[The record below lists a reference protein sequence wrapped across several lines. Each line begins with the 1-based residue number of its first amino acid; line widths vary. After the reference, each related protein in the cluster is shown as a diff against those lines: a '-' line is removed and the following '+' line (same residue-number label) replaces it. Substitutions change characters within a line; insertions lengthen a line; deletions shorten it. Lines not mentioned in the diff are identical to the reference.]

1 MLAAVMLLPFA
12 SQSQNDCSGLTI
24 PYAENFDAYSGSA
37 TSTSAP
43 SGYPNITLPDC
54 WSFINMSTSTT
65 TYPQVFLTSTTSYA
79 VSGNCLFFKSSSSTP
94 LYAILPDVGAQTATW
109 QLSFQYRNEGTSA
122 SNGTLIVG
130 VMSDPTDASS
140 FVAIQTLERITAKTL
155 AEVIIPAGTVT
166 GNARLAFCY
175 QGGTANNYYAA
186 IDNVALTFAPACLP
200 ISNLAVSDITS
211 TNATLTWSGNAP
223 GYTVYEYA
231 NADSNGFMT
240 TDTFFVFNTL
250 LPNTA
255 YTFGVVSDCGA
266 DGESSMRSVSFRTN
280 CAAMA
285 LPWTCGF
292 ETDEIPNTTAATAL
306 PWCSSRYVNPEATS
320 GTTYPYSYSTTY
332 AHSGSRAL
340 YYYGST
346 TATYPEVM
354 AFILPEVDVNSYPMN
369 ANRVTFWASMSST
382 SYSKNVY
389 VYTLSNPA
397 DFSTATLI
405 DSVHVS
411 GTTNNLYSVPL
422 TSSLPTNSYVALVVL
437 RGSGNLYIDDVT
449 LEEMPSCV
457 EVSNLEVSATT
468 AHSVTLS
475 WDDTLNNGAT
485 YTILGLAD
493 GNTTVIASNVTGT
506 SYTVD
511 NLAANT
517 NYYFGVQANC
527 NAGDATVMT
536 VAARTECE
544 SFSTPYTWNFDDQTS
559 GTPYCWTKVGSG
571 TAAVYSSTTYAHS
584 GSYSLK
590 FNGSTSNLI
599 ALPTTVDE
607 ISTLQ
612 LTFWTRPESFTNS
625 SCGTFSVGYMTDVND
640 ATSFVE
646 LANYAYN
653 EFTAI
658 DQKSVTF
665 AGAPAGARMAMR
677 HNAGSTAWYW
687 FVDDVTIDEAPS
699 CLPVSGI
706 VLDAQSA
713 NSADIHWNGT
723 GASAYEVEVRQNDV
737 AITTVSVTVDDT
749 TASITGLAIDNDY
762 QIVVRAICGSDYSP
776 WSSPLNLHIGFCNPN
791 PTSVDNSGITSVV
804 FGGMTN
810 TTSHPTSSPY
820 YIDNTTMAGSVPA
833 GTTATVDITYA
844 TGYTYGTIIWVDWNN
859 SLSFDADEVVY
870 RGTSENTNPTVL
882 TATFNI
888 PETQALGNYRM
899 RIAGAD
905 SYFDSYVSNPTST
918 PNPCFSSTYAIAED
932 YTLTVTEAPSCFV
945 PANVTVSN
953 ITATGATLTWQG
965 DAAGYTI
972 YDMSDTSVY
981 QYANDTTVDIYAL
994 DPMTQY
1000 TFGVSSD
1007 CGSSESDIVTIT
1019 FNTACSAVALPFT
1032 EGFEATSATRN
1043 CWTTDGPGS
1052 WLFATGDYSTSTG
1065 SYEGS
1070 LNAVINHSST
1080 GNATKLISPV
1090 LDNVTNGVSLTFAHI
1105 QRSWSGDQDELYV
1118 YYRTDANSQWQQVA
1132 YYDNNITTW
1141 TVDNVIIPGTVYQ
1154 VAFEMLDGYGY
1165 GVAIDSIVIE
1175 DAPNC
1180 VPVVNLAVDSVTGTS
1195 VFLSWTGDA
1204 ASYTIVGETGSVV
1217 ATGIATTNY
1226 EITGL
1231 TPSTTYTFGVVA
1243 NCGSDNSDTVAI
1255 TATTGCG
1262 GTSCFVEINGTDS
1275 YGDGWNGNAIN
1286 LIQNGAV
1293 IHTFTLGTGES
1304 LLSEQVSV
1312 CGDLPVSFQWVSG
1325 NYPDEVSFEIKTQG
1339 IVSYTCNDATALTDG
1354 TVFHTI
1360 ASPCP
1365 SCSPAIITVDNATE
1379 NSVTISWTG
1388 NGVSYDVYNGN
1399 TYVASV
1405 TTNTYTFTGLN
1416 ASTNYTFGVQTI
1428 CTGSDTSAMAV
1439 VTAATS
1445 CGVISTFPYV
1455 QDFAAAPACWDTIDA
1470 DGDGYNWSL
1479 ISGAVHS
1486 ASYENY
1492 VGALTPDNWL
1502 ITPQFQLAAN
1512 TNYEVTWNA
1521 DPQDVLYPAEHY
1533 GLYVSTTTADT
1544 TAFTLLQEWTLTDAG
1559 HVPVVDLSTYA
1570 GQTIYL
1576 AFRHWNCTDMYR
1588 IAIDNFQLREAAGA
1602 NQITVTLTQ
1611 NNPMYGS
1618 VAGGGVYNIG
1628 DSVTVTATPATGYQF
1643 LYWISSMGAVVAN
1656 NPYTFLAST
1665 DITLQAVFGDATATI
1680 DSMQV
1685 TVAVND
1691 ATMGTTIPAPGV
1703 HYFIT
1708 GQQASVVAVPNEG
1721 YHLEGWSIMVT
1732 SEGETLLDTTV
1743 NYAVED
1749 VFDLFDGWTV
1759 GEGDGDYV
1767 WNVTANFAGGT
1778 VEIHDSLTVITACNN
1793 PAWGTVMPSVG
1804 THYYALGDNA
1814 VIGAIPNDGYYI
1826 SMAYVSFSHP
1836 VYGEEVDTLY
1846 AEDFED
1852 EPMLDTIVVDEE
1864 YIGVTID
1871 IKVVFAPVGGVN
1883 YYNVTV
1889 NYNSSMGTVEGIPT
1903 EAVAEGTE
1911 VTLTAIPNDG
1921 YHFAR
1926 WSNGET
1932 TATITF
1938 TVTSD
1943 VTLEAFFERNTG
1955 IEDAT
1960 AVDFNVYGKEGII
1973 MLQGAEGR
1981 EVYVFDVNGRMLHH
1995 TATANMTESY
2005 NAPATGLYIVKVVGV
2020 GTKRVVIV
2028 R

>member
-1 MLAAVMLLPFA
+1 MQKFLRTLMLAALLLPFVSQAQNTLTVANGTATNTNVPIYGLYVDELLRCQTIYPATEIAA
-12 SQSQNDCSGLTI
+12 SATDFFMAGGTI
-24 PYAENFDAYSGSA
+24 TGMTYYLSTPATASWGNASFVVKIKEVAATTLSAFVDMTDATTVYSGALDGTQSTLAITFATPYTYQGGNLLIEVCNTVNGTWKSA
-37 TSTSAP
+37 TFSGVSATGA
-43 SGYPNITLPDC
+43 SWQGHNSSSIDNITG
-54 WSFINMSTSTT
+54 SAQGFIPKTT
-65 TYPQVFLTSTTSYA
+65 FTFT
-79 VSGNCLFFKSSSSTP
+79 
-94 LYAILPDVGAQTATW
+94 
-109 QLSFQYRNEGTSA
+109 
-122 SNGTLIVG
+122 
-130 VMSDPTDASS
+130 
-140 FVAIQTLERITAKTL
+140 
-155 AEVIIPAGTVT
+155 
-166 GNARLAFCY
+166 
-175 QGGTANNYYAA
+175 GGTANTCPP
-186 IDNVALTFAPACLP
+186 VSGLT
-200 ISNLAVSDITS
+200 VSDITS
-211 TNATLTWSGNAP
+211 TSATLSWSGNAS
-223 GYTVYEYA
+223 GYVVYEHA
-231 NADSNGFMT
+231 NVDSADYMY
-240 TDTFFVFNTL
+240 TDTFAVFNTL
-250 LPNTA
+250 LPNTE
-255 YTFGVVSDCGA
+255 YTFGVVADCGT
-266 DGESSMRSVSFRTN
+266 DGVSAMQTITFRTA
-280 CAAMA
+280 CAATE
-285 LPWTCGF
+285 LPWTCSF
-292 ETDEIPNTTAATAL
+292 EASEIQSTTQATAL
-306 PWCSSRYVNPEATS
+306 PWCTSRYVSPEATS
-320 GTTYPYSYSTTY
+320 GTSYPYSYSSSTY
-332 AHSGSRAL
+332 AHTGSRCL

-346 TATYPEVM
+346 SDSYPNVM
-354 AFILPEVDVNSYPMN
+354 ALILPEVDVNTYPMN
-369 ANRVTFWASMSST
+369 GNRITFWAKMGTASSSKYVYVYSMSSPT
-382 SYSKNVY
+382 DI
-389 VYTLSNPA
+389 A
-397 DFSTATLI
+397 TATVV
-405 DSVHVS
+405 DSVLVS
-411 GTTNNLYSVPL
+411 ETTNAMYSL
-422 TSSLPTNSYVALVVL
+422 SLANATATNPYLALVVL
-437 RGSGNLYIDDVT
+437 KGTGSLYMDDVT
-449 LEEMPSCV
+449 LEETPSCV
-457 EVSNLEVSATT
+457 EVTSLATSNITPT
-468 AHSVTLS
+468 SVDLS
-475 WDDTLNNGAT
+475 WNDNSNASTTTYSVYSIENGTQTLIEDNISTTN
-485 YTILGLAD
+485 Y
-493 GNTTVIASNVTGT
+493 TVINLTPNT
-506 SYTVD
+506 SYT
-511 NLAANT
+511 
-517 NYYFGVQANC
+517 FGVQANC
-527 NAGDATVMT
+527 ASGDASVMT
-536 VAARTECE
+536 ISATTLCATEALPFTE
-544 SFSTPYTWNFDDQTS
+544 DFSASLANNQ
-559 GTPYCWTKVGSG
+559 CWRG
-571 TAAVYSSTTYAHS
+571 SSTLYTA
-584 GSYSLK
+584 GV
-590 FNGSTSNLI
+590 T
-599 ALPTTVDE
+599 PT
-607 ISTLQ
+607 L
-612 LTFWTRPESFTNS
+612 
-625 SCGTFSVGYMTDVND
+625 G
-640 ATSFVE
+640 
-646 LANYAYN
+646 
-653 EFTAI
+653 
-658 DQKSVTF
+658 
-665 AGAPAGARMAMR
+665 
-677 HNAGSTAWYW
+677 
-687 FVDDVTIDEAPS
+687 
-699 CLPVSGI
+699 
-706 VLDAQSA
+706 
-713 NSADIHWNGT
+713 
-723 GASAYEVEVRQNDV
+723 
-737 AITTVSVTVDDT
+737 
-749 TASITGLAIDNDY
+749 SITGWAYQSSTNNGLPAGHYRVNIYGTNCKYWLVTPNIDFTTATNPLLTFDAAFTVYSNTSSDPANTTNIADDKFMVFASTNGGQTWDTATVFNLTTLASSTYQTQYVDLSAFAGETVRIAFYAESTVSGGDN
-762 QIVVRAICGSDYSP
+762 
-776 WSSPLNLHIGFCNPN
+776 NLHIDNISIDESTGDICYAPN
-791 PTSVDNSGITSVV
+791 
-804 FGGMTN
+804 M
-810 TTSHPTSSPY
+810 
-820 YIDNTTMAGSVPA
+820 
-833 GTTATVDITYA
+833 
-844 TGYTYGTIIWVDWNN
+844 
-859 SLSFDADEVVY
+859 L
-870 RGTSENTNPTVL
+870 
-882 TATFNI
+882 
-888 PETQALGNYRM
+888 
-899 RIAGAD
+899 
-905 SYFDSYVSNPTST
+905 
-918 PNPCFSSTYAIAED
+918 
-932 YTLTVTEAPSCFV
+932 
-945 PANVTVSN
+945 TVSN
-953 ITATGATLTWQG
+953 ITENGATLTWQG

-1000 TFGVSSD
+1000 TFGISSD

-1052 WLFATGDYSTSTG
+1052 WLFVAGDYSTSTG

-1070 LNAVINHSST
+1070 LNAAITHGTT
-1080 GNATKLISPV
+1080 GNTTKLISPV
-1090 LDNVTNGVSLTFAHI
+1090 LDNVTNGISLTFAHI

-1132 YYDNNITTW
+1132 YYDNDITTW

-1293 IHTFTLGTGES
+1293 IHTFTLGTGDS
-1304 LLSEQVSV
+1304 ILSEQISV
-1312 CGDLPVSFQWVSG
+1312 CGDFPVSFQWVSG
-1325 NYPDEVSFEIKTQG
+1325 NYADEVSFEIKTQG

-1405 TTNTYTFTGLN
+1405 TTNTYTFTGLS

-1455 QDFAAAPACWDTIDA
+1455 QDFAAAPACWNAIDA

-1643 LYWISSMGAVVAN
+1643 LYWISSMGAVMAD

-1732 SEGETLLDTTV
+1732 SEGETLMDTTV

-1826 SMAYVSFSHP
+1826 SMVYVSFSHP

-1883 YYNVTV
+1883 YYNVSV
-1889 NYNSSMGTVEGIPT
+1889 NYNSTMGTVEGIPT

>member
-1 MLAAVMLLPFA
+1 M
-12 SQSQNDCSGLTI
+12 QTI
-24 PYAENFDAYSGSA
+24 
-37 TSTSAP
+37 T
-43 SGYPNITLPDC
+43 
-54 WSFINMSTSTT
+54 
-65 TYPQVFLTSTTSYA
+65 
-79 VSGNCLFFKSSSSTP
+79 
-94 LYAILPDVGAQTATW
+94 
-109 QLSFQYRNEGTSA
+109 
-122 SNGTLIVG
+122 
-130 VMSDPTDASS
+130 
-140 FVAIQTLERITAKTL
+140 
-155 AEVIIPAGTVT
+155 
-166 GNARLAFCY
+166 
-175 QGGTANNYYAA
+175 
-186 IDNVALTFAPACLP
+186 
-200 ISNLAVSDITS
+200 
-211 TNATLTWSGNAP
+211 
-223 GYTVYEYA
+223 
-231 NADSNGFMT
+231 
-240 TDTFFVFNTL
+240 
-250 LPNTA
+250 
-255 YTFGVVSDCGA
+255 
-266 DGESSMRSVSFRTN
+266 FRTA
-280 CAAMA
+280 CAATE
-285 LPWTCGF
+285 LPWTCSF
-292 ETDEIPNTTAATAL
+292 EASEIQSTTQATAL
-306 PWCSSRYVNPEATS
+306 PWCTSRYVSPEATS
-320 GTTYPYSYSTTY
+320 GTSYPYSYSSSTY
-332 AHSGSRAL
+332 AHTGSRCL

-346 TATYPEVM
+346 SDSYPNVM
-354 AFILPEVDVNSYPMN
+354 ALILPEVDVNTYPMN
-369 ANRVTFWASMSST
+369 GNRITFWAKMGAASNSKYVYVYSMSSPT
-382 SYSKNVY
+382 DI
-389 VYTLSNPA
+389 A
-397 DFSTATLI
+397 TATVV
-405 DSVHVS
+405 DSVLVS
-411 GTTNNLYSVPL
+411 ETTNAMYSL
-422 TSSLPTNSYVALVVL
+422 SLANATATNPYLALVVL
-437 RGSGNLYIDDVT
+437 KGTGSLYMDDVT
-449 LEEMPSCV
+449 LEETPSCV
-457 EVSNLEVSATT
+457 EVTSLATSNITPT
-468 AHSVTLS
+468 SVDLS
-475 WDDTLNNGAT
+475 WNDNSNASTTTYSVYSIENGTQTLIEDNISTTN
-485 YTILGLAD
+485 Y
-493 GNTTVIASNVTGT
+493 TVINLTPNT
-506 SYTVD
+506 SYT
-511 NLAANT
+511 
-517 NYYFGVQANC
+517 FGVQANC
-527 NAGDATVMT
+527 ASGDASVMT
-536 VAARTECE
+536 ISATTLCATEALPFTE
-544 SFSTPYTWNFDDQTS
+544 DFSASLANNQ
-559 GTPYCWTKVGSG
+559 CWRG
-571 TAAVYSSTTYAHS
+571 SSTLYTA
-584 GSYSLK
+584 GV
-590 FNGSTSNLI
+590 T
-599 ALPTTVDE
+599 PT
-607 ISTLQ
+607 L
-612 LTFWTRPESFTNS
+612 
-625 SCGTFSVGYMTDVND
+625 G
-640 ATSFVE
+640 
-646 LANYAYN
+646 
-653 EFTAI
+653 
-658 DQKSVTF
+658 
-665 AGAPAGARMAMR
+665 
-677 HNAGSTAWYW
+677 
-687 FVDDVTIDEAPS
+687 
-699 CLPVSGI
+699 
-706 VLDAQSA
+706 
-713 NSADIHWNGT
+713 
-723 GASAYEVEVRQNDV
+723 
-737 AITTVSVTVDDT
+737 
-749 TASITGLAIDNDY
+749 SITGWAYQSSTNNGLPAGHYRVNIYGTNCKYWLVTPNIDFTTATNPLLTFDAAFTVYSNTSSDPANTTNIADDKFMVFASTNGGQTWDTATVFNLTTLASSTYQTQYVDLSAFAGETVRIAFYAESTVSGGDN
-762 QIVVRAICGSDYSP
+762 
-776 WSSPLNLHIGFCNPN
+776 NLHIDNISIDESTGDICYA
-791 PTSVDNSGITSVV
+791 PT
-804 FGGMTN
+804 M
-810 TTSHPTSSPY
+810 
-820 YIDNTTMAGSVPA
+820 
-833 GTTATVDITYA
+833 
-844 TGYTYGTIIWVDWNN
+844 
-859 SLSFDADEVVY
+859 L
-870 RGTSENTNPTVL
+870 
-882 TATFNI
+882 
-888 PETQALGNYRM
+888 
-899 RIAGAD
+899 
-905 SYFDSYVSNPTST
+905 
-918 PNPCFSSTYAIAED
+918 
-932 YTLTVTEAPSCFV
+932 
-945 PANVTVSN
+945 TVSN
-953 ITATGATLTWQG
+953 ISENGATLTWQG

-972 YDMSDTSVY
+972 YDMSDTSVN

-1032 EGFEATSATRN
+1032 EGFEATSATRS

-1052 WLFATGDYSTSTG
+1052 WLFVAGDYSTSTG

-1070 LNAVINHSST
+1070 LNAAITHGTT
-1080 GNATKLISPV
+1080 GNTTKLISPV
-1090 LDNVTNGVSLTFAHI
+1090 LDNVTNGISLTFAHI

-1132 YYDNNITTW
+1132 YYDNDITTW

-1293 IHTFTLGTGES
+1293 IHTFTLGTGDS
-1304 LLSEQVSV
+1304 ILSEQVSV
-1312 CGDLPVSFQWVSG
+1312 CGDFPVSFQWVSG
-1325 NYPDEVSFEIKTQG
+1325 NYADEVSFEIKTQG
-1339 IVSYTCNDATALTDG
+1339 IVSYTCTDATALTDG

-1365 SCSPAIITVDNATE
+1365 SCSPAVITVDNATE

-1405 TTNTYTFTGLN
+1405 TTNTYTFTGLS

-1455 QDFAAAPACWDTIDA
+1455 QDFAAAPACWNAIDA

-1643 LYWISSMGAVVAN
+1643 LYWISSMGAVMAD
-1656 NPYTFLAST
+1656 NPYTFLASA

-1732 SEGETLLDTTV
+1732 SEGETLMDTTV

-1778 VEIHDSLTVITACNN
+1778 VEIHDRLTVITACNN

-1826 SMAYVSFSHP
+1826 SMVYVSFSHP

-1852 EPMLDTIVVDEE
+1852 EPLLDTIVVDEE